1 MTITLDPKVE
11 ERLRARAEAAGLTV
25 DRYVE
30 NMILEEESPEDELE
44 RLLLEGLNS
53 GESIPVDAKFWAE
66 RRTDVERRLQARKT
80 R

>member
-1 MTITLDPKVE
+1 MTITIDPKLE

-30 NMILEEESPEDELE
+30 NIILDEESPEEELE

-53 GESIPVDAKFWAE
+53 GESVVADAAFWAE
-66 RRTDVERRLQARKT
+66 RRAVLARRLQSLKSR
-80 R
+80 

>member
-66 RRTDVERRLQARKT
+66 RRAEVERRLQARKT

>member
-30 NMILEEESPEDELE
+30 QIILDEESPEEELE

-53 GESIPVDAKFWAE
+53 GESVPVNAKFWAD
-66 RRTDVERRLQARKT
+66 RRADVERRLQTRKT
-80 R
+80 S